1 MKSIKLKDNLEG
13 QTLEIRIVIG
23 ENCNLDCK
31 YCFVNK
37 DKNNKFTRFDD
48 LYNLIKRLEY
58 KNLILTFSGGEPLL
72 YIDEIIKI
80 VTEVKPNSVDI
91 LTNGLLLNNDL
102 IRTKLR
108 IIKSFVHLQLI
119 ISIHKHFEFK
129 DLEQICHSFYFRR
142 NINLGIIPENDN
154 RFGCC
159 EIDYYAPYD
168 DVKALDKLP
177 NIKYFKCFDNTSNYR
192 LINPRKCNNF
202 ESSLKELYDYNKFNF
217 KDYICDSGYNLIII
231 DYDGTCYPCSEY
243 YRYKFNG
250 VDILEFTQSKT
261 KCELSKCWCFTCKR
275 IKD

>member
-1 MKSIKLKDNLEG
+1 MKSIKLKDNLDG
-13 QTLEIRIVIG
+13 QSLEIRIVIG

-80 VTEVKPNSVDI
+80 ITKVKPNSVDI

-108 IIKSFVHLQLI
+108 IIKSFVNLQLI

-142 NINLGIIPENDN
+142 NINLGIMSENDK
-154 RFGCC
+154 RFGSY

-168 DVKALDKLP
+168 DVKALNKLP

-231 DYDGTCYPCSEY
+231 DYDGACYPCSEY

-250 VDILEFTQSKT
+250 VDILKFTQSKT